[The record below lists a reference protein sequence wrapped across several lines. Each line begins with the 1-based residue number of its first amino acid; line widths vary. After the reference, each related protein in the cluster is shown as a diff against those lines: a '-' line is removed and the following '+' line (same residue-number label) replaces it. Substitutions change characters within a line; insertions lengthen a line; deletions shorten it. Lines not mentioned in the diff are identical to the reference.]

1 MHACASSKG
10 IVRPISVIVK
20 ARRNKAVTLIMG
32 IEPFLLSPT
41 AIADAL
47 RARCQSSTSGTS
59 ILTCPFNGPSDH
71 ESVRI
76 LFRRIA
82 ILSMQ

>member
-1 MHACASSKG
+1 
-10 IVRPISVIVK
+10 
-20 ARRNKAVTLIMG
+20 MG